1 MVSISCF
8 RSGVPGQ
15 SKPEASSKAKT
26 ELPCEELRF
35 GKEEGDNGYE
45 AFAAPAEAACR
56 RLLPTW
62 HVCINLIQWIIIC
75 SGEAFLCSFEE
86 PWMTPCFYA

>member
-1 MVSISCF
+1 MAISCF

-45 AFAAPAEAACR
+45 AFAAPAEAECSWLLLTWCR
-56 RLLPTW
+56 WPDSNGYGLAAR
-62 HVCINLIQWIIIC
+62 
-75 SGEAFLCSFEE
+75 GF
-86 PWMTPCFYA
+86 

>member
-26 ELPCEELRF
+26 ELPGESSVLERK
-35 GKEEGDNGYE
+35 KETTDTKLS
-45 AFAAPAEAACR
+45 PPR
-56 RLLPTW
+56 RKRSA
-62 HVCINLIQWIIIC
+62 V
-75 SGEAFLCSFEE
+75 GSF
-86 PWMTPCFYA
+86 

>member
-1 MVSISCF
+1 MASISCF

-45 AFAAPAEAACR
+45 AFAAPAEAECSW
-56 RLLPTW
+56 LLLTW
-62 HVCINLIQWIIIC
+62 QRNSTMIQ
-75 SGEAFLCSFEE
+75 
-86 PWMTPCFYA
+86 